1 MSGKPAAS
9 SLPTVLGR
17 YEVVGHLATG
27 GMAEILLGRLVGPS
41 GFERPVVLKR
51 ILPHLARTRSFVD
64 MFLDEARIVARIR
77 HPNVVAVHELGREGE
92 ELYLVM
98 EYVEGESLGGL
109 MRRMWMRNEE
119 LGYQLAAHVVA
130 EACAGLHAAHEL
142 EDDSGKKQHLVHR
155 DVSPHN
161 LMVTYSGQVKV
172 LDFGIAKAADRITRT
187 EAGQVKGKFE
197 YMSPEQCRGRPLDR
211 RSDVFALGVVLY
223 ELTTSRRLFK
233 RSHEL
238 AALKAICEQP
248 VVPPSRVA
256 TGYPPELE
264 RICMRALSRRR
275 EERYTTAADMRRDLL
290 AALRTFEGS
299 AMQEEA
305 LADLMRALFAD
316 RIEDKQDMLRRF
328 RAGAALT
335 SVPVAEPDETVEIP
349 VFFDDHGSIVG
360 DAHPDA
366 EGDDEQEREAEAAS
380 PATTAAAAT
389 TRGSSRTRTPLLAGV
404 LLSAAG
410 AAALAAAWVFADKPA
425 GDVVVMPSPSA
436 AAPSPQPAV
445 EPSGAPEAATS
456 SAPTATSDAVVV
468 RIETNPPGARV
479 IVGGSDRGATPLEL
493 SLPRGGEP
501 LEAVLQLDGFVPRA
515 EQLTPNVDQRLV
527 LSLQRVRASK
537 PRPAAVKAAATEK
550 PSAPVPPASA
560 PPPAPPPA
568 KPGFRRFD

>member
-109 MRRMWMRNEE
+109 MRRMWMRDEE

-142 EDDSGKKQHLVHR
+142 EDDSGRKQHLVHR

-256 TGYPPELE
+256 AGYPPELE

-275 EERYTTAADMRRDLL
+275 EDRYATATDMRRDLL

-360 DAHPDA
+360 DAHTDA
-366 EGDDEQEREAEAAS
+366 EREAEPEPDAPS
-380 PATTAAAAT
+380 PATTATSAT
-389 TRGSSRTRTPLLAGV
+389 TSRSLRARTPLLAGV
-404 LLSAAG
+404 LLSAG
-410 AAALAAAWVFADKPA
+410 AAALAAAWVFADKPS
-425 GDVVVMPSPSA
+425 GDVVVMPAPSA
-436 AAPSPQPAV
+436 AAPSPHPAV
-445 EPSGAPEAATS
+445 EPSGAPEAPTTT
-456 SAPTATSDAVVV
+456 APTPSSDAVVI

-479 IVGGSDRGATPLEL
+479 ILGGSDRGATPLEL
-493 SLPRGGEP
+493 SLPRGAEP

-515 EQLTPNVDQRLV
+515 EQLTPNVDQRLL
-527 LSLQRVRASK
+527 LSLQPLRASK
-537 PRPAAVKAAATEK
+537 PRPPAVKPVATEK
-550 PSAPVPPASA
+550 PSAPAPAASA
-560 PPPAPPPA
+560 PPA